1 MLLRGS
7 LQFDIKYEQ
16 SKKKVAKIIS
26 LALIVE
32 TEELY
37 KTNPLHTK
45 LNLKNIVCKWDKHK
59 QSIRVIG
66 NSGYRILLTHK
77 DNIVYFKDIMN
88 HDKYDRLT
96 KDC

>member
-1 MLLRGS
+1 MLLK
-7 LQFDIKYEQ
+7 FDAKYEW
-16 SKKKVAKIIS
+16 SKKKVAKKIS

-37 KTNPLHTK
+37 KANPSHGK
-45 LNLKNIVCKWDKHK
+45 LNLKNIVCKRDKHK
-59 QSIRVIG
+59 QSIRVLG

-77 DNIVYFKDIMN
+77 DNIVYFQDIMN